1 MYSTQFTYEEHSHC
15 DHIHIFQLLGINTSH
30 RHGNG
35 YVVDDSSPCEIP
47 QPYVCTVRISTLR
60 YCGTEGS
67 ECDMWYMCI
76 ELQSYSVTQS
86 ANTVQV
92 RYCAGTI
99 LCRYDTV
106 QAQYCAGTIL
116 CRCDTVQVRYCA
128 GVILCRYDTVQ
139 VRYCA
144 GAILCRC
151 DTVQVRYCA
160 GTILCGCD
168 TVQV

>member
-67 ECDMWYMCI
+67 ECDMRYMCI

-92 RYCAGTI
+92 
-99 LCRYDTV
+99 
-106 QAQYCAGTIL
+106 
-116 CRCDTVQVRYCA
+116 
-128 GVILCRYDTVQ
+128 
-139 VRYCA
+139 
-144 GAILCRC
+144 
-151 DTVQVRYCA
+151 
-160 GTILCGCD
+160 
-168 TVQV
+168 